1 MKKNLIKMML
11 AAIVV
16 LASGVNIYNS
26 QNKGKMSDVV
36 LANVDALAD
45 HGEIDGTLVPYRKL
59 SSMTILILFD
69 GKVMSTEIPCCKDD
83 TSPYSGCA
91 KGLDTCV

>member
-1 MKKNLIKMML
+1 MML

-26 QNKGKMSDVV
+26 QKESGMSDVV

-45 HGEIDGTLVPYRKL
+45 HGEIDETLVPYRKL
-59 SSMTILILFD
+59 SSMTLLILFK
-69 GKVMSTEIPCCKDD
+69 GEIMSTQIPCCKDD